1 MYDLTALL
9 FGLKEFQVVD
19 VAPTSDRDRVRVVIA
34 MTSAETACP
43 TCGVFSALTKG
54 RPERRIKDLPASSQV
69 VQLWWRKRRLK
80 CVEDSCPARSL
91 TQTNQAITAR
101 SRLTGRL
108 REKLAHSIAKSN
120 RSISDVVGE
129 YEVSWPTANEALA
142 AAVDQ
147 WLPEPEPTRVFG
159 MDETR
164 ARSVK
169 WVFEENSWTRTNP
182 SPHPLVGIPQ
192 MTSFVDA
199 DPNRPV
205 GLLGLTP
212 GRSGACESE
221 WLSKQTQ
228 EFRDGIE
235 VVVIDPSAP
244 YASGVRRAL
253 PGVKIAVD
261 HWHFVKLE
269 TRWSLTPDGVSSNNN
284 GAGEVERLTR
294 CGRTDCCC

>member
-1 MYDLTALL
+1 VS
-9 FGLKEFQVVD
+9 GQVVNPD
-19 VAPTSDRDRVRVVIA
+19 QP
-34 MTSAETACP
+34 
-43 TCGVFSALTKG
+43 GHH
-54 RPERRIKDLPASSQV
+54 SSIQV
-69 VQLWWRKRRLK
+69 
-80 CVEDSCPARSL
+80 D
-91 TQTNQAITAR
+91 
-101 SRLTGRL
+101 GRL

-169 WVFEENSWTRTNP
+169 WVFEEKSWTRTNP

-199 DPNRPV
+199 DPNRPG

-212 GRSGACESE
+212 GRSGACESK